1 MKLQPNNRTTKQHS
15 NQTQRNKVERKLSS
29 PSHPTGLNC
38 YNRTTKQPNSKTTQ
52 QSNPAE

>member
-1 MKLQPNNRTTKQHS
+1 MKLQPNNRTTKQPS

-29 PSHPTGLNC
+29 PSHPTGLDC
-38 YNRTTKQPNSKTTQ
+38 YNRTTEQPNSKTTQ